1 MSSQGVGGIPFTYA
15 PNNDGYRLLE
25 LPSELAA
32 ILDSPNAP
40 TLYLETSPT
49 TGLAVLRSP
58 EHIYTLRQRNTSNS
72 IILTQPTDHTVRNRS
87 IDSDDQERDVSAS
100 PQKQGITAFATI
112 HESIELIRQASDK
125 PSDKAAAKP
134 AVSMGKWH
142 ERFGKTR

>member
-1 MSSQGVGGIPFTYA
+1 MSSQGAGSIPFTYT

-32 ILDSPNAP
+32 MLDSPNAP
-40 TLYLETSPT
+40 T
-49 TGLAVLRSP
+49 
-58 EHIYTLRQRNTSNS
+58 N
-72 IILTQPTDHTVRNRS
+72 LTHDRLS
-87 IDSDDQERDVSAS
+87 YSDDQERDVSAS

-125 PSDKAAAKP
+125 PPDKAAAKP
-134 AVSMGKWH
+134 AVSVGKWH